1 MNRQQNQQRQEAHRL
16 GATLLTLTAIR
27 LRVTFLTLTTV
38 GPSNTRNL
46 TSNNSRSQQYQ
57 KKTLSK
63 SLSVS
68 FDSFKFPKTFEIH
81 ILITISS
88 LGETQ
93 IFYKQMSITCGS
105 CRVWMKLA
113 PLVYKNI
120 FEGQQFIF
128 RFSLCIFLMSH
139 LSKKSLIFD

>member
-38 GPSNTRNL
+38 GPSNTR
-46 TSNNSRSQQYQ
+46 

-88 LGETQ
+88 LGET
-93 IFYKQMSITCGS
+93 
-105 CRVWMKLA
+105 
-113 PLVYKNI
+113 
-120 FEGQQFIF
+120 
-128 RFSLCIFLMSH
+128 
-139 LSKKSLIFD
+139 